1 MIANILLVVLSLL
14 IGWTVLF
21 PSRRRLGA
29 PLYHLAAYPIGTM
42 AWTAVFSVTTIAG
55 VRPTLPWVILGV
67 ALFTGLVYAVGWSVR
82 QWRLLSDEW
91 LGYVSFGAGFV
102 VLAAGFAWFRATI
115 GGFDSY
121 THYDISG
128 IYLFDT
134 GAMSG
139 MLVGSRNLLVP
150 AIHAV
155 TRILGGDW
163 TYVAYPMFSANALA
177 LLAWAC
183 WAQAFRSLSM
193 PVRVLGTA
201 LTVLALAFVP
211 SWFFHSFFVHSNMVS
226 ALYLMLAIVALARA
240 TGAIGTIEEQGSTAG
255 LVVSGLAFAGL
266 GLARPDGLAY
276 TFLGLLGFAVC
287 LAMGIYGRRTALLG
301 GIALLVPQ
309 VLVYSAAF
317 AHVGIWGTE
326 GKLRGSWALAL
337 LVLTVIAIG
346 LTQLAPLVRRLPLM
360 ASPDM
365 VLRFVVL
372 GNVLAISL
380 LAYQQDKRFTETA
393 TNMIQNLLSAGGW
406 GFMWYALLLAV
417 AISLLFP
424 VRWSGAEWNWTL
436 LCLVAQFFFIAFV
449 LHGMV
454 HVGRV
459 AKMDSFNRIAL
470 HVVPVMFWYAAAYVG
485 AQLRVA
491 VPTTMPAERPAGYA
505 RLS

>member
-1 MIANILLVVLSLL
+1 MISNFLLVTLSMLV
-14 IGWTVLF
+14 GWVTLF
-21 PSRRRLGA
+21 PIRHRLGA
-29 PLYHLAAYPIGTM
+29 PLYHLAAYPVGVL
-42 AWTAVFSVTTIAG
+42 AWTAVFSVTTVAA
-55 VRPTLPWVILGV
+55 VRPTLPWVGV
-67 ALFTGLVYAVGWSVR
+67 GLALFVGLVYAISWPAR
-82 QWRLLSDEW
+82 DWRLRPADW
-91 LGYVSFGAGFV
+91 VGYVSFGAGFF
-102 VLAAGFAWFRATI
+102 VLAAAFAWLRASI

-139 MLVGSRNLLVP
+139 VLVGSRNLLVP

-155 TRILGGDW
+155 TRVLGGDW

-193 PVRVLGTA
+193 RVRVFGTA
-201 LTVLALAFVP
+201 LTVVALAFVP
-211 SWFFHSFFVHSNMVS
+211 NWYFHSFFVHSNMVS
-226 ALYLMLAIVALARA
+226 AFYLMLAVVALARA
-240 TGAIGTIEEQGSTAG
+240 AGAFGAVDEQDSVAA

-287 LAMGIYGRRTALLG
+287 LAMGRYGRRAALLG
-301 GIALLVPQ
+301 GIALFTPQ
-309 VLVYSAAF
+309 ALVYSAAF
-317 AHVGIWGTE
+317 VRVGIWGAE

-337 LVLTVIAIG
+337 LVLTVVAIG
-346 LTQLAPLVRRLPLM
+346 ITQLAPVVRRLPLL

-393 TNMIQNLLSAGGW
+393 ANMIQNLMSAGGW
-406 GFMWYALLLAV
+406 GFMWYALLLAIAV
-417 AISLLFP
+417 SALFP
-424 VRWSGAEWNWTL
+424 VRWSGEDWSWTL
-436 LCLVAQFFFIAFV
+436 LYLIAQFFFIAFV

-459 AKMDSFNRIAL
+459 AKMDSFNRVAI
-470 HVVPVMFWYAAAYVG
+470 HVVPIMFWYAAAYVG
-485 AQLRVA
+485 ALLRVGRPA
-491 VPTTMPAERPAGYA
+491 ATPAE
-505 RLS
+505 